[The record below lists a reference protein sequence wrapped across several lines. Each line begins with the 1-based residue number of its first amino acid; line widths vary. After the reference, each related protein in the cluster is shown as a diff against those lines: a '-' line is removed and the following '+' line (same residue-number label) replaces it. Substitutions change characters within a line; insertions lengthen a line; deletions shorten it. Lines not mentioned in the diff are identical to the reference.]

1 MEYANPVMLSAERV
15 LDPLSLAQV
24 ACQGF
29 YSTTIL
35 VSLNA
40 HKNMQSNLGNAIM
53 LAFNAQPISL
63 LMKISLF
70 VFQH

>member
-1 MEYANPVMLSAERV
+1 MEYVNHVMLSAERV

-24 ACQGF
+24 VCQDF
-29 YSTTIL
+29 YSITIL

-40 HKNMQSNLGNAIM
+40 LRNMQSNLGNAIM

-63 LMKISLF
+63 LTKTSLF